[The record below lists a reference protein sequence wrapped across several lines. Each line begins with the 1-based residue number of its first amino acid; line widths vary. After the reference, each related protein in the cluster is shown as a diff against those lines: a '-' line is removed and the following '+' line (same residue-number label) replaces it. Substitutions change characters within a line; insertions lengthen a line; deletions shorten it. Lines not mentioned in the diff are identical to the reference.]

1 MLYGVGLS
9 ERLFAL
15 SPVNVQKQQCTRPCF
30 IVLLKVVLDQR
41 GYLLEDL
48 GDLYN
53 VIQKT

>member
-15 SPVNVQKQQCTRPCF
+15 SLVNVQKQQCTRPCF